1 MRKTF
6 KEAMKGDG
14 LVETLVY
21 NIQAIKPFQSI
32 AVFNIEVNLFYSIK
46 QIDSF
51 YTKRSTELK

>member
-1 MRKTF
+1 
-6 KEAMKGDG
+6 MKGDG

-32 AVFNIEVNLFYSIK
+32 AVLNIEMNLLYSIK